1 MTVHQFEDN
10 AAKGAQGY
18 AINWDTAEAR
28 VKDLK
33 AYLMNAPQVMDPERL
48 QFLNEVYEEFQGEP
62 VFYIRAKLLE
72 RVLTKKKIFLD
83 GPRRRVRLS

>member
-48 QFLNEVYEEFQGEP
+48 QFLNEVYEEFQGTP
-62 VFYIRAKLLE
+62 ILNGTWPGSR
-72 RVLTKKKIFLD
+72 KKCRW
-83 GPRRRVRLS
+83 PRWPLWVK